1 MSADRAQRRRDAVTG
16 ALALAVSVVYVMQ
29 ARGIENSLLSDEVG
43 AGGVPAAVGGLLGV
57 VGAVLLIKGLLKGRS
72 SQVVSTEASP
82 PDAPTDWRVHGM
94 AAGLLLV
101 LAVYVWLLPRL
112 GYVISIVAMVAA
124 VAWLAGSRRWRT
136 IAAMAVI
143 TGPLLWLVFDRVLQ
157 VRMPAGVFGG

>member
-1 MSADRAQRRRDAVTG
+1 MSGDRGQLRRDAVTG
-16 ALALAVSVVYVMQ
+16 ALALAVSVVYVVQ

-43 AGGVPAAVGGLLGV
+43 AGGVPAAVGVLLGV
-57 VGAVLLIKGLLKGRS
+57 VGAVLLFKSLLRGRP
-72 SQVVSTEASP
+72 STGIATEDP
-82 PDAPTDWRVHGM
+82 PTDWHVHRM

-101 LAVYVWLLPRL
+101 LATYVWLLPRL

-136 IAAMAVI
+136 IAAMAVV
-143 TGPLLWLVFDRVLQ
+143 TGPVLWLVFDRVLQ